1 MCIRDRICQT
11 AQVTTAG
18 PCTAGVSLCGGVADA
33 FDVDIRTLPG
43 GGTCTVEAT
52 AQDGWGAVGRDRI
65 AFQVN
70 P

>member
-1 MCIRDRICQT
+1 V
-11 AQVTTAG
+11 VTSG
-18 PCTAGVSLCGGVADA
+18 PCSAGLAACGGVGDA
-33 FDVDIRTLPG
+33 FDIDIRTLPG

-52 AQDGWGAVGRDRI
+52 VRDGWGAVGRDRI